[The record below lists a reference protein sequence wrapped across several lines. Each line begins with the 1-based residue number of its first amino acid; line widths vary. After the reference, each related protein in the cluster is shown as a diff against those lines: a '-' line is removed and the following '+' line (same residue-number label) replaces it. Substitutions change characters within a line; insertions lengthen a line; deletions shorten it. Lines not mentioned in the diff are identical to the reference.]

1 MDSVV
6 LFEAFLLFVAP
17 GPTNALLLAGG
28 VKRHRALTLLTAQA
42 CGYGVAA
49 ACWFSLR
56 PWMPP
61 GASETLKLIAALWL
75 GALGLRLLLSTKI
88 SSPREGGGISVLTT
102 SAINPKAFIYCLA
115 IVPTDSGPRSLA
127 IYWIVLLLV
136 TLATGSVWVLL
147 GRRLGDDGS
156 LADRVAGAA
165 LIAFALL
172 LVRPLMI
179 QFTAT

>member
-1 MDSVV
+1 
-6 LFEAFLLFVAP
+6 
-17 GPTNALLLAGG
+17 
-28 VKRHRALTLLTAQA
+28 
-42 CGYGVAA
+42 
-49 ACWFSLR
+49 
-56 PWMPP
+56 
-61 GASETLKLIAALWL
+61 
-75 GALGLRLLLSTKI
+75 
-88 SSPREGGGISVLTT
+88 
-102 SAINPKAFIYCLA
+102 
-115 IVPTDSGPRSLA
+115 
-127 IYWIVLLLV
+127 LLLV